1 MPDPAARA
9 QKAEVNG
16 PSLVIDPDAYQWQN
30 TSWKGRPWQE
40 SVVYE
45 LHIGTFTPEGT
56 FRAAIE
62 KLPTLAETGITMIEV
77 LPVSQFGGNRG
88 WATMACCSMH
98 PMPPTVHPMI
108 LKPLLT
114 QHTATVCR

>member
-1 MPDPAARA
+1 
-9 QKAEVNG
+9 
-16 PSLVIDPDAYQWQN
+16 
-30 TSWKGRPWQE
+30 RPWQE

-88 WATMACCSMH
+88 HISFCIEQADNIGIAPLAGFTWQRLIH
-98 PMPPTVHPMI
+98 RRVVGI
-108 LKPLLT
+108 LKG
-114 QHTATVCR
+114 H